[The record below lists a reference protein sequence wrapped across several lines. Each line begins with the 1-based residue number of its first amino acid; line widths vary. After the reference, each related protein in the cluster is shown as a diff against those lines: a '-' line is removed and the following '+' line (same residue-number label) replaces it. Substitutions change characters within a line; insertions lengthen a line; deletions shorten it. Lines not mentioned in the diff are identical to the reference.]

1 LKSSLGTDEI
11 NNNTHS
17 SDTEEE
23 ESVKKVSKKRKTY
36 DLTDYLKE
44 GDEMFLEAFKEM
56 QDKQN
61 SLMEK
66 LINKL

>member
-23 ESVKKVSKKRKTY
+23 ESVKKVSKKIKHTI
-36 DLTDYLKE
+36 LPITSK
-44 GDEMFLEAFKEM
+44 KEM
-56 QDKQN
+56 N
-61 SLMEK
+61 SFWK
-66 LINKL
+66 LLKKYKTSKTV

>member
-1 LKSSLGTDEI
+1 
-11 NNNTHS
+11 
-17 SDTEEE
+17 
-23 ESVKKVSKKRKTY
+23 VSKKRKTY